1 MSFGIVMVE
10 NFLGQLA
17 LRQGDHAAARARYAA
32 SLEHQQR
39 WTELFC
45 TLGGL
50 AGLAAVAAVTGQA
63 GRALRL
69 AGAYAAL
76 SEATGLRLSE
86 AERAVVERAS
96 ASARATLGDR
106 QADAEW
112 TAGQA
117 LPLDQAIAYAL
128 EAEAPGHAPL

>member
-1 MSFGIVMVE
+1 MGMGIITVE

-17 LRQGDHAAARARYAA
+17 LRQGDHATARARYAA
-32 SLEHQQR
+32 SLEHQR
-39 WTELFC
+39 GWPALFW
-45 TLGGL
+45 TLGAL
-50 AGLAAVAAVTGQA
+50 AGLAAVAAAEGQA

-69 AGAYAAL
+69 AGAYSAL
-76 SEATGLRLSE
+76 SEAAGLRLSE
-86 AERAVVERAS
+86 AEREVVERAS

-112 TAGQA
+112 AAGQT
-117 LPLDQAIAYAL
+117 LPVEQAIAYAL